1 MKRPLACEK
10 RKFGLVPVH
19 AAAHSAAK
27 GESRVSDK
35 PKKSYD
41 ELRSARWFAPDDLRS
56 MGHRSRAR
64 QMGLSD
70 EDWAGKPVIAII
82 NTWSDLSPCHHH
94 LRDRA
99 EWVKRGI
106 LQAGGMPAELP
117 VHDFSEQF
125 LKPTSML
132 YRNMGAM
139 EVEETLRSHPVDGA
153 VLLGGCDKSTP
164 ALIMGAIS
172 MGIPFIFMPAGA
184 MLRGNYAGQKLGS
197 GTDVWKYWDERRA
210 GTIGKTEWDGV
221 ESGIARSYGTCMT
234 MGTASTMMSIAEGFG
249 LTLPGA
255 SSIPAPDAAHKR
267 MAAACG
273 RRAVDMVWEDLTPD
287 KIITRAATRNATA
300 VAMATGC
307 STNAIIHL
315 IAMARRAGIEW
326 GLDDLDTVGRE
337 VPVLA
342 NLRPS
347 GTEYL
352 MEDFFYAGGLPAL
365 MKELG
370 DQLDLSATTV
380 TGKTMGDGIENAVN
394 YNDDVIRPLSN
405 PVYHEGSLA
414 VLRGNL
420 APDGAVIKPAAC
432 DPKFHTHSGPAIVAD
447 SYDDL
452 KKIINDENYPMT
464 PEHVLVLRNAG
475 PQGGP
480 GMPEWGMIPMPKALL
495 KDGHRDM
502 VRLSDARMS
511 GTSYGACILHVA
523 PEAFIGGPLALI
535 ETGDIITLDVPG
547 RVLSV
552 NLTEAEMEARRAN
565 WVAPEPRYER
575 GYGYMFS
582 KHVEQADK
590 GCDFDFLKTEFGAP
604 VSEPEIN

>member
-1 MKRPLACEK
+1 
-10 RKFGLVPVH
+10 
-19 AAAHSAAK
+19 
-27 GESRVSDK
+27 
-35 PKKSYD
+35 
-41 ELRSARWFAPDDLRS
+41 
-56 MGHRSRAR
+56 
-64 QMGLSD
+64 
-70 EDWAGKPVIAII
+70 
-82 NTWSDLSPCHHH
+82 DLSPCHHH

-164 ALIMGAIS
+164 ALVMGAIS
-172 MGIPFIFMPAGA
+172 MGIPFIFLPAGA
-184 MLRGNYAGQKLGS
+184 MLRGNYAGEKLGS

-210 GTIGKTEWDGV
+210 GTIGKEQWDGV
-221 ESGIARSYGTCMT
+221 QGGIARSYGTCMT

-255 SSIPAPDAAHKR
+255 SSIPAPDASHKR

-273 RRAVDMVWEDLTPD
+273 RRIVDMVWDDLTPE
-287 KIITRAATRNATA
+287 KIITPAATRNASV

-315 IAMARRAGIEW
+315 IAMARRAGVDW
-326 GLDDLDTVGRE
+326 GLDDLDAVGRE
-337 VPVLA
+337 VPVIA
-342 NLRPS
+342 NIRPS
-347 GTEYL
+347 GSTYL
-352 MEDFFYAGGLPAL
+352 MEDFYYAGGLPAL
-365 MKELG
+365 MAELG
-370 DQLDLSATTV
+370 DALDLSVTTV
-380 TGKTMGDGIENAVN
+380 TGKSLGESIEGATN
-394 YNDDVIRPLSN
+394 YNDDVIRPLTN

-420 APDGAVIKPAAC
+420 APDGAVIKPAAM
-432 DPKFHTHSGPAIVAD
+432 DPKFQTHRGPAIVAD
-447 SYDDL
+447 SYAEL
-452 KKIINDENYPMT
+452 KDIINDETYPMT
-464 PEHVLVLRNAG
+464 PDHVLILRNAG

-523 PEAFIGGPLALI
+523 PEAFIGGPLALVN
-535 ETGDIITLDVPG
+535 TGDMIELDVPN
-547 RVLSV
+547 RRLHLDVSDEELD
-552 NLTEAEMEARRAN
+552 TRRAA
-565 WVAPEPRYER
+565 WTPPPPRYER
-575 GYGYMFS
+575 GYGHMFS
-582 KHVEQADK
+582 KHIEQADK
-590 GCDFDFLKTEFGAP
+590 GCDFDFLRTDFGGKVP
-604 VSEPEIN
+604 EPEIN